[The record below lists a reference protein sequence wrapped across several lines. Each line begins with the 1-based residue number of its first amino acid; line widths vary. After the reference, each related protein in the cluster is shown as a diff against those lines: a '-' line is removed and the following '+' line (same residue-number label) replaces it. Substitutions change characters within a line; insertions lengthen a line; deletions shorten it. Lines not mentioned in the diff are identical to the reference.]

1 MAAATLTS
9 KGQITLP
16 KSVRDRLGVGTGDRI
31 EFVETEQ
38 GFLVLPATR
47 DVRALKGLLPKR
59 RKPVTIQDMNRAVAK
74 MGRLP

>member
-38 GFLVLPATR
+38 GFLVLPATK
-47 DVRALKGLLPKR
+47 DVRALKGLLLKPK
-59 RKPVTIQDMNRAVAK
+59 KPVTIQDMNRSIAK